1 MSISLESSI
10 RNCKI
15 NTGWANRA
23 ESARFL
29 DPAMMMC
36 PLWNGL
42 DTAGRPVC
50 RDSFV
55 TLRAGCNSATART
68 DVENAL
74 RPQYFSYIGL
84 NACGLE
90 GAGAATGEHCP
101 VKCQA
106 SNASAKNKALSS
118 STGNFGKQLGAYVQ
132 PTCGTSC
139 SKHGQVHDH
148 HNANGTAHAA
158 KTHRQQQAHAASA
171 QGYHMQKA
179 AGN

>member
-84 NACGLE
+84 NA
-90 GAGAATGEHCP
+90 
-101 VKCQA
+101 
-106 SNASAKNKALSS
+106 SAKNKALSS